1 MNYPTAIVI
10 AAAMIAGSVLLSTGS
25 QSQSQQGPKPGYT
38 ISVGNSIGSELPQA
52 WEVRESDGA
61 VRACVALGEDTARGL
76 GPNAMCGQWIGG
88 RR

>member
-1 MNYPTAIVI
+1 MNYPTAIVV

-25 QSQSQQGPKPGYT
+25 QSQSQGPKPGYS
-38 ISVGNSIGSELPQA
+38 IAIGNSIGSELPQA

>member
-10 AAAMIAGSVLLSTGS
+10 AAALISGSVLASTSS
-25 QSQSQQGPKPGYT
+25 QSQSQGPKPGSS
-38 ISVGNSIGSELPQA
+38 IAIGNSIGSELPQA